1 MIDKNLPNK
10 LTMSRVIAI
19 PVFIVL
25 FMLSFKNIGTIN
37 IGSYSIDIFRFL
49 AALVFVI
56 ASITDYFDGKLA
68 RKYNLISNFGKL
80 MDPLADKMLVVTAL
94 LLLTE
99 SREVHFLCTLVVV
112 LRELTISS
120 IRLIALEKN
129 VVIAASIWGKLK
141 TASQMVA
148 IVMILF
154 NLHTISTVMYYV
166 VFTIFY
172 ISTAFVIISLIDYI
186 IKSKESFIE

>member
-1 MIDKNLPNK
+1 MIDKSLPNK
-10 LTMSRVIAI
+10 LTMSRVVAI
-19 PVFIVL
+19 PIFIVL
-25 FMLSFKNIGTIN
+25 FMLSFKNIGSIN
-37 IGSYSIDIFRFL
+37 IGVYSIDIFRFL
-49 AALVFVI
+49 AAIVFVI

-99 SREVHFLCTLVVV
+99 SREVHFLCTLIVV

-141 TASQMVA
+141 TSTQMIA
-148 IVMILF
+148 LVMILF
-154 NLHTISTVMYYV
+154 NLHTINKPLYFITFTV
-166 VFTIFY
+166 FY
-172 ISTAFVIISLIDYI
+172 ISTAFVIISLVDYV
-186 IKSKESFIE
+186 IKSKNLFIE